1 MCQEEVNTK
10 GKLWWHEVAQH
21 AGLNSAQ
28 LASGEDVE
36 SEQPE
41 PEREAVML
49 EALLEAVTAEAAML
63 SHSAPSEPVDE
74 APAAAARHNTNYDH
88 NGRLKKMPKAKTAC
102 FTALADFEDKVA
114 SRLGK
119 PRFADVFTG
128 YVLIH

>member
-10 GKLWWHEVAQH
+10 GKLWWHEVAQQ

-41 PEREAVML
+41 PEREAVEL

-74 APAAAARHNTNYDH
+74 ALAVQ
-88 NGRLKKMPKAKTAC
+88 TAC